1 MIVIQVCLSC
11 HMGNSGEITAMRV
24 PDREIE
30 AVRDLVGSLAQLRGL
45 AGCGSFRCNRRRGPG
60 SRQ

>member
-30 AVRDLVGSLAQLRGL
+30 AVRDLVGVR
-45 AGCGSFRCNRRRGPG
+45 
-60 SRQ
+60 